1 MSLDQLLS
9 LGLRAGLEEG
19 RSPSFPIRAKGNKR
33 ASSPGKR
40 HQGNV
45 GSPGKRMA
53 NSPGKRSLGNLGKR
67 NLSGQENPS
76 SKRAR
81 SCAVGRRIY
90 SEEDPVEEE
99 GANFLARNTEMTR
112 NLEQIEKTNKEET
125 VSSAGLVGEGSSNLD
140 EEETAAI
147 LEVVPE
153 DGTDREVFMQAEAA
167 ALKGTGGQRGE
178 IVKGQEETSESRS
191 RDTSRELSRLGRARN
206 SVVYTESPVAE
217 KKEKRMSK
225 KEGVRRNPKS
235 GRISPLDMNN
245 EVDPTEEV
253 LPKKKQSNVSNPNG
267 KKVKEATSKKV
278 SLVKAGGSKRTMDKG
293 EQEEIS
299 EASAVEKAK
308 DLDQE
313 ISVSRESS
321 VGETEEAGTSR
332 GRRAR
337 AQVSIHPFKDF
348 FLVVWILVLI
358 WSQAIQIASPGL
370 LCSSLAEHQNAQ
382 KPMKWSTTRD
392 FVKRTTFRTFS
403 PASCQ
408 NPTIRI
414 PCSI

>member
-1 MSLDQLLS
+1 
-9 LGLRAGLEEG
+9 
-19 RSPSFPIRAKGNKR
+19 
-33 ASSPGKR
+33 
-40 HQGNV
+40 
-45 GSPGKRMA
+45 
-53 NSPGKRSLGNLGKR
+53 
-67 NLSGQENPS
+67 
-76 SKRAR
+76 
-81 SCAVGRRIY
+81 
-90 SEEDPVEEE
+90 
-99 GANFLARNTEMTR
+99 MTR
-112 NLEQIEKTNKEET
+112 NLEQTEKTNEEEA
-125 VSSAGLVGEGSSNLD
+125 VSSAGLVGEGSSNLDRD

-167 ALKGTGGQRGE
+167 ALKGTDGGQCGE
-178 IVKGQEETSESRS
+178 IEKGQEETSESRS
-191 RDTSRELSRLGRARN
+191 RDTSRELSRLGRVRN
-206 SVVYTESPVAE
+206 SVVYTESPVNE

-245 EVDPTEEV
+245 DVDPTEEV

-267 KKVKEATSKKV
+267 KKIKEATSKKV

-308 DLDQE
+308 DQE

-337 AQVSIHPFKDF
+337 AQVSYALP
-348 FLVVWILVLI
+348 
-358 WSQAIQIASPGL
+358 
-370 LCSSLAEHQNAQ
+370 SLNT
-382 KPMKWSTTRD
+382 KMR
-392 FVKRTTFRTFS
+392 
-403 PASCQ
+403 
-408 NPTIRI
+408 
-414 PCSI
+414 